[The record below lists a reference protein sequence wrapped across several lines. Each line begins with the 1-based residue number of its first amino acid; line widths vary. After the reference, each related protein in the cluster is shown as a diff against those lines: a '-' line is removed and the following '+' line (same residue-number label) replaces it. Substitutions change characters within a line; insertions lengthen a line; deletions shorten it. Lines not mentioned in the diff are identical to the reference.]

1 MRGRNGPKVRIV
13 HALFALALAGVAAAC
28 SGGDD
33 PEPVPGV
40 SHVPRGAVVGIV
52 WQEGEGVLR
61 RFDRTSLTP
70 ASQPVELGHNGGAW
84 SFSPAESKVAV
95 AGGAPLE
102 VRIVDVRRMR
112 LEDVIALP
120 RSFARPPEEPAVAV
134 LAWPTARRILAL
146 VEWGAWG
153 HALVVVDPVE
163 RRIVSRE
170 TIEGTLVGQAR
181 TDDGLA
187 LLLAPPARIGP
198 SRLLMIDGA
207 GEQRSIALAEV
218 PAGFETIDPQRAV
231 QRLELPAVAVDPT
244 GARALVIPAAGPLA
258 EIDLATGQVAYRN
271 VREPV
276 SLLGRLR
283 NWLEPTAEAKAAEG
297 PTRQAAWVG
306 ADLVA
311 VSGQDAHRLAG
322 GHEQTTPAGLAL
334 IDVRHWTKR
343 TLDEHASQ
351 FSFSAG
357 TLLAYGT
364 TSNSATQETRGMGLT
379 AYGLDGKRRFHLFAD
394 EPIYYLETAGSYA
407 YVWRDGAS
415 PVAVDIRSG
424 SVSRELDRYRGSDLP
439 ALMVP

>member
-1 MRGRNGPKVRIV
+1 
-13 HALFALALAGVAAAC
+13 
-28 SGGDD
+28 
-33 PEPVPGV
+33 
-40 SHVPRGAVVGIV
+40 
-52 WQEGEGVLR
+52 
-61 RFDRTSLTP
+61 
-70 ASQPVELGHNGGAW
+70 
-84 SFSPAESKVAV
+84 
-95 AGGAPLE
+95 
-102 VRIVDVRRMR
+102 
-112 LEDVIALP
+112 
-120 RSFARPPEEPAVAV
+120 V

-181 TDDGLA
+181 THDGLA

-207 GEQRSIALAEV
+207 GQQRSIALADV
-218 PAGFETIDPQRAV
+218 PAGFETIDPQRPV
-231 QRLELPAVAVDPT
+231 QRLELPALAVDPT
-244 GARALVIPAAGPLA
+244 GARAFVIPAAGPLA

-271 VREPV
+271 VRDPV

-283 NWLEPTAEAKAAEG
+283 NWLEPAAEAKVAEG
-297 PTRQAAWVG
+297 PSRQAAWVG

-322 GHEQTTPAGLAL
+322 GHEQTTPAGLGL

-343 TLDEHASQ
+343 ALDEHASQ

-357 TLLAYGT
+357 ILLAYGT
-364 TSNSATQETRGMGLT
+364 TWNSATQETRGMGLT
-379 AYGLDGKRRFHLFAD
+379 GYGLDGKRRFHLFAD
-394 EPIYYLETAGSYA
+394 EPIYYLETAGLYA
-407 YVWRDGAS
+407 YVWRDGGP
-415 PVAVDIRSG
+415 PVVVDLRSG

>member
-1 MRGRNGPKVRIV
+1 MRIV
-13 HALFALALAGVAAAC
+13 LVLFALALAGVVAAC
-28 SGGDD
+28 SGGGHTQSA
-33 PEPVPGV
+33 PVHSDV
-40 SHVPRGAVVGIV
+40 SRGTVVGIF
-52 WQEGEGVLR
+52 WHENEGVLR

-70 ASQPVELGHNGGAW
+70 TSGLVELGHNGGAW
-84 SFSPAESKVAV
+84 SFSPDKSKVAV

-112 LEDVIALP
+112 LEGVAPLP
-120 RSFARPPEEPAVAV
+120 RNLVRPPGEPAVVV

-163 RRIVSRE
+163 GRVVSRE
-170 TIEGTLVGQAR
+170 TIEGTLVGHAR
-181 TDDGLA
+181 TRDGLA

-198 SRLLMIDGA
+198 SRLLMMDGA
-207 GEQRSIALAEV
+207 GKQRSIALAEV
-218 PAGFETIDPQRAV
+218 PAGLETIDPQRAV

-244 GARALVIPAAGPLA
+244 GARALVVPAAGPVA
-258 EIDLATGQVAYRN
+258 EIDLATGQVAYRE

-283 NWLEPTAEAKAAEG
+283 NWLEPAADAKAAEG
-297 PTRQAAWVG
+297 PARQAAWVG
-306 ADLVA
+306 EHLVA
-311 VSGQDAHRLAG
+311 VSGQDAHRLAA
-322 GHEQTTPAGLAL
+322 GHEQSTPAGLAL
-334 IDVRHWTKR
+334 IDVRHWTRR

-364 TSNSATQETRGMGLT
+364 TWNSATQETRGMGLT

-415 PVAVDIRSG
+415 PVAVDLRSG

>member
-1 MRGRNGPKVRIV
+1 
-13 HALFALALAGVAAAC
+13 LL
-28 SGGDD
+28 GGEDA
-33 PEPVPGV
+33 EPAP
-40 SHVPRGAVVGIV
+40 SLSDVPRGTVVGIV
-52 WQEGEGVLR
+52 WHENEGVFR

-70 ASQPVELGHNGGAW
+70 VSQQVELGHNGGAW
-84 SFSPAESKVAV
+84 SFSPDESKVAV

-112 LEDVIALP
+112 LEGVVPLP
-120 RSFARPPEEPAVAV
+120 RNFVRPPGEPAVAV

-170 TIEGTLVGQAR
+170 AIEGMLVGQAR
-181 TDDGLA
+181 THDGLA

-198 SRLLMIDGA
+198 SRLMMIDGA
-207 GEQRSIALAEV
+207 GKQRSIALAEV

-231 QRLELPAVAVDPT
+231 LRLELPAVAVDPK
-244 GARALVIPAAGPLA
+244 GARALVIPAARLLA
-258 EIDLATGQVAYRN
+258 EIDLTTGQVAYRE

-283 NWLEPTAEAKAAEG
+283 NWFEPAAEAKAAEG
-297 PTRQAAWVG
+297 PARQAAWVG
-306 ADLVA
+306 EHLVA
-311 VSGQDAHRLAG
+311 LSGQDAHRLAE

-334 IDVRHWTKR
+334 IDVRHWKKR

-364 TSNSATQETRGMGLT
+364 TWNSATQETRGMGLT

-415 PVAVDIRSG
+415 PVAVDLRSG